1 MSDYKSPQIGKN
13 YQNMGKPRKDFIN
26 LTGGGNKSM
35 LNFMK
40 SDYDYD
46 EVNQMIFKMRDKSQ
60 ELIKH

>member
-1 MSDYKSPQIGKN
+1 M
-13 YQNMGKPRKDFIN
+13 M
-26 LTGGGNKSM
+26 
-35 LNFMK
+35 NFMK